1 MNPTYVECRCRGC
14 AECSRYEKK
23 HLLLRPG
30 PAPAEADPEDAEAEE
45 EAEDM
50 CLTVG
55 TLFHINYSY

>member
-1 MNPTYVECRCRGC
+1 MNPTYVDCRCRGC

-55 TLFHINYSY
+55 TLFHI